1 MSAYGFDGLKA
12 PVIYGSALLA
22 LNGDTSPLGVPSLQ
36 SLLDALDSY
45 IPTPKRD
52 YTSPFILPID
62 NVFTIPG
69 RGTVVVGTIKQ
80 GVIKRLVGA
89 DLLGF
94 DEKIR
99 TTIADIQVT
108 QLTQMNF
115 LSSVKVAKLT

>member
-1 MSAYGFDGLKA
+1 M
-12 PVIYGSALLA
+12 IYGSALLA